1 MLRWSPAEKG
11 ALAVSDVR
19 RPKVGLYPKSAFT
32 LIELLVVIA
41 IIGILAAM
49 LLPALVGAKMQAQ
62 RIQCMSNERQML
74 IAWTV
79 YASDYND
86 QLVLNGGD
94 MSPVSLLPHL
104 WVYGSAHGGS
114 DTLTNDLYLY
124 GQTYSL
130 FAYSKAQ
137 PAEHIYKC
145 PGDNTNWPLWGN
157 LGPVP
162 PGGSTGSWVTELRS
176 YALNSYMGLAYNSV
190 YNIGPI
196 QLNTKYKLYAK
207 SSQVTA
213 DSPDSRFVFADVNPA
228 SICTPAFGVDMTQAT
243 WIHYPSD
250 QHRLRGVWAFAD
262 GHTELHRWLDS
273 RTMVHLGSG
282 AYIPHGTIAGG
293 NPDLAWICSKTT
305 SLK

>member
-1 MLRWSPAEKG
+1 MLRWADSAEKG
-11 ALAVSDVR
+11 FLAASDVR
-19 RPKVGLYPKSAFT
+19 RLGAGVYSKSAFT
-32 LIELLVVIA
+32 LVELLVVIL
-41 IIGILAAM
+41 IIGILAAL
-49 LLPALVGAKMQAQ
+49 LLPALVGAKLQAQ

-94 MSPVSLLPHL
+94 MATTSVQPHL
-104 WVYGSAHGGS
+104 WVYGGDHGS
-114 DTLTNDLYLY
+114 PQTLTNDLYLY
-124 GQTYSL
+124 GQSYSL
-130 FAYSKAQ
+130 FAYSKVQ

-145 PGDNTNWPLWGN
+145 PGDNTTWPLWN
-157 LGPVP
+157 NFSSP
-162 PGGSTGSWVTELRS
+162 GSTGNWVTELRS
-176 YALNSYMGLAYNSV
+176 YALNSYMGLANNSP
-190 YNIGPI
+190 YDIGPI
-196 QLNTKYKLYAK
+196 TLNARYKLYAK

-250 QHRLRGVWAFAD
+250 QHRLRGVWIFAD
-262 GHTELHRWLDS
+262 GHVELHRWLDS

-282 AYIPHGTIAGG
+282 SYIQHFINAGG

-305 SLK
+305 SLR

>member
-1 MLRWSPAEKG
+1 MVEFYLR
-11 ALAVSDVR
+11 
-19 RPKVGLYPKSAFT
+19 SAFT

-41 IIGILAAM
+41 ILGILAAL
-49 LLPALVGAKMQAQ
+49 LLPGLAAAKMQAQ

-74 IAWTV
+74 VAWTV

-94 MSPVSLLPHL
+94 MAPLSLQPHL

-124 GQTYSL
+124 GQSYSL
-130 FAYSKAQ
+130 FAYSKVQ
-137 PAEHIYKC
+137 PSERIYKC
-145 PGDNTNWPLWGN
+145 PGDDTTWPLWNSFG
-157 LGPVP
+157 P
-162 PGGSTGSWVTELRS
+162 PGSATSWVTELRS
-176 YALNSYMGLAYNSV
+176 YALNSYMGLAYNSP

-196 QLNTKYKLYAK
+196 QLNPRYKAYAK
-207 SSQVTA
+207 SSQIIS
-213 DSPDSRFVFADVNPA
+213 DSPDARFVFADVNPA
-228 SICTPAFGVDMTQAT
+228 SICTPAFGVDMSGVT

-250 QHRLRGVWAFAD
+250 QHRHRGAWVFAD
-262 GHTELHRWLDS
+262 GHVELHRWLDS
-273 RTMVHLGSG
+273 RTMVHLGNAS
-282 AYIPHGTIAGG
+282 YIPHGAIASG